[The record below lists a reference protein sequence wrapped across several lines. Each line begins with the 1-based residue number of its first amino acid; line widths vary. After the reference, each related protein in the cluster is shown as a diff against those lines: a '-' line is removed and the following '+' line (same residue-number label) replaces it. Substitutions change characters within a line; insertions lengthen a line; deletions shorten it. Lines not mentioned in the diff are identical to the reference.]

1 MGTKPGFI
9 SAIDKI
15 DTDLPT
21 MFPLVHIV
29 PHTATR
35 VNGVIRFNLT
45 ISTLDIVDVNNDDLA
60 KDSEKWKGD
69 DNKQDIYNT
78 MYAVLE
84 NFDKSLTQGAFSEL
98 GYELQGD
105 ITAEQTED
113 YLENLLVGWSTTITI
128 DIPNTVQ
135 NCG

>member
-1 MGTKPGFI
+1 MIECDVTLRSRLCGCF
-9 SAIDKI
+9 AI
-15 DTDLPT
+15 LP
-21 MFPLVHIV
+21 F
-29 PHTATR
+29 
-35 VNGVIRFNLT
+35 G
-45 ISTLDIVDVNNDDLA
+45 S
-60 KDSEKWKGD
+60 
-69 DNKQDIYNT
+69 YNT

-84 NFDKSLTQGAFSEL
+84 NFDKSLTQGALMEL
-98 GYELQGD
+98 GYELQGE